1 MTYVYKPFEL
11 EAFVS
16 KMYQQMGIFY
26 PEQIN
31 EDYIAAKL
39 GIELVYSRYRS
50 YADEDEGFKIINIHK
65 YLDPFQ
71 KREIFFHEL
80 GHLLRH
86 GGDQTEM
93 TQMFRDWQERD
104 AKRFTQYAAIPYH
117 MLRFI
122 DFTLP
127 RQHILLE
134 MRETFR
140 VPESLCQSRLEQIER
155 NTRKSYAYI
164 E

>member
-1 MTYVYKPFEL
+1 M
-11 EAFVS
+11 
-16 KMYQQMGIFY
+16 
-26 PEQIN
+26 
-31 EDYIAAKL
+31 
-39 GIELVYSRYRS
+39 
-50 YADEDEGFKIINIHK
+50 
-65 YLDPFQ
+65 
-71 KREIFFHEL
+71 
-80 GHLLRH
+80 RH
-86 GGDQTEM
+86 GGNQTKM

-117 MLRFI
+117 MLQFI

-155 NTRKSYAYI
+155 KYAEKLCIHRINEVRTWTASLCIYGNHGPI
-164 E
+164 SKLRQEVKEKHSRSIKKCF